1 MGAWDSIEEVRYFY
15 RSDKIEYT
23 IGLLLHMV
31 ERKILDNHLDP
42 DLYETTICVTKQTL
56 DALTIPTT
64 SNLHFNYCPNKDA
77 VEYHGYPLKVDYTL
91 TRSAMRFHDIYAVR
105 FHDIYA
111 VKVIARYKQPDY
123 MTKYIGIPIQNQS
136 CLNIELVRER
146 LKENNMPEIVD
157 VIFNEPSTIVRWK
170 DGTKTVVKCGKR
182 DNYDKEK
189 GLAMCIVKK
198 INGNKGNFNNL
209 FKKWVK

>member
-1 MGAWDSIEEVRYFY
+1 MGTCNVIEERQYFCG
-15 RSDKIEYT
+15 SDKIIDT
-23 IGLLLHMV
+23 IELLVHRV
-31 ERKILDNHLDP
+31 ECKILDNHLDP
-42 DLYETTICVTKQTL
+42 DLYEVTIYVTQQLL
-56 DALTIPTT
+56 DAVNQLIPH
-64 SNLHFNYCPNKDA
+64 NLHFNYFPHNDA

-91 TRSAMRFHDIYAVR
+91 TCGAGFY
-105 FHDIYA
+105 DIYA
-111 VKVIARYKQPDY
+111 VKVIARYKRPDF
-123 MTKYIGIPIQNQS
+123 MPQYIGIPIQNQPY
-136 CLNIELVRER
+136 LNIELVRER
-146 LKENNMPEIVD
+146 LKENNMPEIRD
-157 VIFNEPSTIVRWK
+157 VIFNEPATIVLWK